1 MKKIL
6 FLHDTYTSLKRGAEL
21 TITQLVALGNQLGY
35 FVEVDLLTDF
45 ELTKSKIQQSD
56 LIVLNSTSRCRFEK
70 KLLSYLVDKKI
81 NYVKIEFDYNFCIRR
96 NILCTVDRGIRNCCD
111 NEKYHLYHEVFGN
124 AKLNAFQS
132 PKHFEDHYA
141 FYGESVANKIIMAP
155 TVEVDKLQISEIKND
170 SIIPFFGD
178 ISYLKGG
185 EALLDYALENPQFT
199 FQVYGKNELRRD
211 LPSNVFLNDYIP
223 NEEVLKI
230 LGQSKHFFCKPVWP
244 EPSGRLAAEA
254 FLSGCEMITN
264 DRVGTWSFDFYP
276 NDKERAEQEMKETPQ
291 IFWDNISRILNQNET
306 EDVPDL
312 GNVLVY
318 KSYGGLGDIFF
329 CLPSLI
335 NLKEVS
341 KSVSFAVHPRLVSF
355 FTKYF
360 KEIIIVDEEK
370 IKEKEADFDKII
382 ELGNYPAFRGYDL
395 PHAIRYST
403 HKKVKQHSIQHHIDG
418 LAKFHK
424 NYSNQSKGYPYF
436 ERDTDYENPYYTVHP
451 GAGFLLK
458 IWPTENYAKLIEE
471 LHHLFPKLKCKIIL
485 GKEDPNPADFF
496 TKEMPHIDYV
506 TGGLDD
512 IGKAMESA
520 FFHIGNDAGITHVAG
535 AFNVPTV
542 GIYGPTGPGSW
553 GSFAKFNEI
562 IWGKKGNCD
571 LRCNYDVILN
581 CPDRVCLSSTTV
593 PRVLNA
599 LYSLLQKAYEEIA
612 FDLKVNP
619 LLEVDFSEKDC
630 LLKINENELLIEY
643 RDLSMKNSVEE
654 ILKGNF
660 KDDFSEEEESL
671 IHVFIEQQVIFCI
684 PELK

>member
-6 FLHDTYTSLKRGAEL
+6 FLHDTDTSLKRGAEL
-21 TITQLVALGNQLGY
+21 TITQLVVLGNQLGY
-35 FVEVDLLTDF
+35 LVTVDLLTNFD
-45 ELTKSKIQQSD
+45 LTISKINESD

-70 KLLSYLVDKKI
+70 KLLHYLIDENI
-81 NYVKIEFDYNFCIRR
+81 NYIKIEFDYNFCIRR

-111 NEKYHLYHEVFGN
+111 NEKYHLYHHVFAN

-132 PKHFEDHYA
+132 PKHYQDHFE
-141 FYGESVANKIIMAP
+141 FYGESVANKIIMPP
-155 TVEVDKLQISEIKND
+155 TVEVDKLQISENKNETV
-170 SIIPFFGD
+170 IPFFGD
-178 ISYLKGG
+178 LSYLKGG
-185 EALLDYALENPQFT
+185 ESLLDYALENPQFT
-199 FQVYGKNELRRD
+199 FQVYGENELRRD
-211 LPSNVFLNDYIP
+211 LPTNVFLNGYIS
-223 NEEVLKI
+223 NDEVLKI
-230 LGQSKHFFCKPVWP
+230 LGQSKYFFCKPVWP

-254 FLSGCEMITN
+254 FLSDCEMITN
-264 DRVGTWSFDFYP
+264 DRIGTWSFDFYP
-276 NDKERAEQEMKETPQ
+276 NNKDKAKQEMKETPQ
-291 IFWDNISRILNQNET
+291 VFWDNINQILNQNQPKE
-306 EDVPDL
+306 VSDL
-312 GNVLVY
+312 GHVLVY

-355 FTKYF
+355 FTNYF
-360 KEIIIVDEEK
+360 KEITIVDEEK
-370 IKEKEADFDKII
+370 VKECESDFDKII

-395 PHAIRYST
+395 PYALKYST
-403 HKKVKQHSIQHHIDG
+403 HKKVKQHAIQHHIDG

-424 NYSNQSKGYPYF
+424 NCSNQYKEYPYF
-436 ERDTDYENPYYTVHP
+436 KRNTDFENPYYTVHP

-471 LHHLFPKLKCKIIL
+471 LYQLFPRLKCKIIL

-496 TKEMPHIDYV
+496 TKVMPHIEYV

-553 GSFAKFNEI
+553 GSFAQFNEI

-599 LYSLLQKAYEEIA
+599 LYSLLQKAYEDIA
-612 FDLKVNP
+612 FDFIVNP
-619 LLEVDFSEKDC
+619 LLEVDFSETDC
-630 LLKINENELLIEY
+630 LLKIVETELLIEY

-660 KDDFSEEEESL
+660 KENYSEEEEEL